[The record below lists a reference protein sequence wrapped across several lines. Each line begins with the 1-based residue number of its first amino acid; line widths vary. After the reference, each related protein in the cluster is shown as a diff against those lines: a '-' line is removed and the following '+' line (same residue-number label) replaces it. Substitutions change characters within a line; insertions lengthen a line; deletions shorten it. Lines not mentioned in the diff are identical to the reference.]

1 MSEVHLEEVTVR
13 YPDVIALDRV
23 SLIIHQGEFLAL
35 LGPSGCG
42 KTTTIRV
49 IGGFIEPDQGDVLID
64 RKRINRLPPFERDVG
79 MVFQN
84 YALFPHK
91 TVFGNIAF
99 GLRMKKEEKKS
110 LEKKVSEVIKL
121 LYLDGLED
129 RYPHQLSGGQQQR
142 VALARAL
149 VVNPSVLL
157 LDEPLGAL
165 DKKLRE
171 EMQIE
176 LKGLQRRFGITTVF
190 VTHDQEEALTMADR
204 IAVLNKGRIEQ
215 LGTPSEIYEAP
226 VNRFVSDF
234 IGVSN
239 ILRLKVEAIGSTHLS
254 CRFGDRYLFSV
265 PRKGYQPKGTEV
277 EVAIRPEKITLIS
290 EPLTQGENF
299 LPGVI
304 ERVIYRG
311 SIFLLYV
318 KVSEEATVIVQLQN
332 PESHFKEV
340 NIGEKVNITW
350 PADACKI
357 LIE

>member
-1 MSEVHLEEVTVR
+1 MSEVHLEEVMVR
-13 YPDVIALDRV
+13 YPDVVALDRI

-49 IGGFIEPDQGDVLID
+49 IGGFTEPDQGNVFID
-64 RKRINRLPPFERDVG
+64 RKRVNQLPPFKRDVG

-91 TVFGNIAF
+91 TVLGNIAF
-99 GLRMKKEEKKS
+99 GLRMKKEEKRTI
-110 LEKKVSEVIKL
+110 EKKVNEVVKL
-121 LYLDGLED
+121 LYLNGLED
-129 RYPHQLSGGQQQR
+129 RYPQQLSGGQQQR

-176 LKGLQRRFGITTVF
+176 LKNLQRRFGITTIF

-204 IAVLNKGRIEQ
+204 IAILNRGRVEQ
-215 LGTPSEIYEAP
+215 LGSPSEIYENP

-234 IGVSN
+234 IGISN
-239 ILRLKVEAIGSTHLS
+239 ILRLKVETIGSTYLS
-254 CRFGDRYLFSV
+254 CLFGGGHCISV
-265 PRKGYQPKGTEV
+265 PRRGYHPSGAEIEV
-277 EVAIRPEKITLIS
+277 TIRPEKITLIS
-290 EPLTQGENF
+290 EPFTKRENLLLGE
-299 LPGVI
+299 I

-311 SIFLLYV
+311 SISFLHV
-318 KVSEEATVIVQLQN
+318 KIAEETTLIVQLQN
-332 PESHFKEV
+332 PEDRFKEI
-340 NIGEKVNITW
+340 NIGERVNITW
-350 PADACKI
+350 PAEACKI
-357 LIE
+357 LTE